1 MTAEATKT
9 TRIRATQTQIGNK
22 SLQPTDKPPPHTR
35 LSDVPNLLRRQTE
48 TGHIYKYKGAVFARS
63 RQACGFPSGAKC
75 RSRKV
80 GRRPRRPA
88 RPRNK
93 RDNGPGETAAPDKN
107 AEQAKPR
114 RPPPLRRATA
124 GHRTR
129 GSEARAPPNPAPE
142 AAETPFSVQK
152 SGRGFGFSKFFSIFV
167 PRQSFHRVMLHS
179 FAYFFYSF
187 FFYAKRK
194 CGTPCIG

>member
-1 MTAEATKT
+1 MF
-9 TRIRATQTQIGNK
+9 QISFEG
-22 SLQPTDKPPPHTR
+22 R
-35 LSDVPNLLRRQTE
+35 RRQDIYISIREPSSQGAGRPAAFHPVRSAAAGRSEGDGRARRNRE
-48 TGHIYKYKGAVFARS
+48 TSETTG
-63 RQACGFPSGAKC
+63 QE
-75 RSRKV
+75 
-80 GRRPRRPA
+80 RPRRPTKTQNRRNHGA
-88 RPRNK
+88 R
-93 RDNGPGETAAPDKN
+93 
-107 AEQAKPR
+107 
-114 RPPPLRRATA
+114 PPLRRAPA

-129 GSEARAPPNPAPE
+129 GSEARAPPNPTPE

-167 PRQSFHRVMLHS
+167 PRQTLPKMKLYG